1 MGIPSSV
8 DLVSSDPSLMVASF
22 NTGHTSIFNMETR
35 QRILTLES
43 GVDTSMYPK
52 KKKNHILLKIN
63 SDAINV
69 FFSVFSSSQS
79 DDLL

>member
-52 KKKNHILLKIN
+52 KKKRYI
-63 SDAINV
+63 A
-69 FFSVFSSSQS
+69 
-79 DDLL
+79 